1 MQRAMK
7 WLFSVLA
14 TVSLLCGGFIVL
26 HSSLPPASINAWLSA
41 GNLSAPRAGA
51 ATVLLQD
58 GRLLVTGGNGASGAL
73 ATTDIFDTSGNFSA
87 GPPMHFARM
96 NHTATLLQDGRVLVA
111 GGTDASGRASQTAEL
126 FDPAASSWSSAGPL
140 MVGRSGATAT
150 LLPSGQVLIAGG
162 TANGAA
168 LASLELFDPNLNTF
182 TLVTGTLSSPR
193 ENHAAALLPDG
204 RVLILGGWDGT
215 TSAPV
220 PPATTGNANILASS
234 DVFDPTTGTVTPGP
248 AMTTPRMNF
257 TATTQLDGSVAAIG
271 GTDGQNDL
279 ASIEVLSPAAGAFA
293 LSGAQLTTA
302 REGHLAF
309 LLPHNGNILVVGG
322 TAGGAATASAELYTP
337 WTGATSVTGAMA
349 SARSGASGSP
359 LFETVQGNPVGI
371 DGMLIV
377 AGGQDASTPP
387 NTLASAEVYGFA
399 TIKTD
404 QADYPP
410 GTPVTITGSGWQP
423 GETVQMS
430 LVEVPDL
437 DGDSPISL
445 TATADASGN
454 ISNSSFATNIDDLN
468 VHFTL
473 TAVGSASQAQ
483 TTFTDAKPQSV
494 TVGTQS
500 PNPVPAGS
508 SATYTVTVGFNGN
521 STIACTVDLSVS
533 GLPAG
538 ASSGGFSPP
547 FPLTSIGPDQ
557 TATLTI
563 NTTAS
568 AATGSHSFTVTAT
581 PENGACQSGASAQ
594 SGTGALI
601 VTTPVNVNTTTMVAS
616 SANPSVVGQSV
627 SFTATVS
634 SGSGTP
640 TGNVQFKIDSVNF
653 GSPVALSGGMATSG
667 STSTLTLGNHTIE
680 ADYLGATGFN
690 TSNGTLTQTVN
701 KAATTTAVGTIS
713 PEPSVVG
720 QSYTVNFSVTV
731 NSPGTGTPTGTV
743 TVDDGTG
750 GTCSAAVSVGSCSF
764 ASTSTGSKTITAS
777 YGGDTNF
784 STSSGTKSHTV
795 NKAETTTTVGTIT
808 PEPSVIGQSYPV
820 AWSVTVNS
828 PGTGTPTGTVTVDD
842 GTGGTCSAAVSVG
855 SCSFASTSAGAKTI
869 TASYGGDTNFNTSS
883 GTKAHTVNKANTST
897 AVSSSMNPS
906 VFGQSVSFTANV
918 TVVSPGAGSPSGTV
932 QFKVDGSPFGSP
944 VTLVGGV
951 ATSSATTTLSVANH
965 TVEADYS
972 GDSNFNVSDGTLSGG
987 QIVNKADTSTSVSSS
1002 ANPSVFGQSVSFTAN
1017 VTVVSPGAG
1026 TPGGTV
1032 QFKVDGSPFGSPV
1045 TLVGGVATSSASTT
1059 LPVGNHTVEADYA
1072 GDSNFNT
1079 SNGTLSGGQTVN
1091 KADTSTSVSSSANP
1105 SVFGQSV
1112 SFTAN
1117 VSVVSPGAGTPGGTV
1132 QFKVDGSPFGS
1143 PVTLVG
1149 GVATSSATT
1158 TLSVANHTV
1167 EADYSGDSNFNVSN
1181 GTLAGGQVVNK
1192 AETTTTVGTIAPEPS
1207 VTGQS
1212 YSVSWSVTV
1221 NSPGAGTPTGT
1232 VTVDDGTGG
1241 TCSAAVSAGSCSF
1254 ASTSAGAKTI
1264 TATYGGD
1271 ADFNSSSGT
1280 KAHTVDKADTT
1291 TTVGTITPEPTV
1303 TGQSYSV
1310 AWSVTVNA
1318 PGAGTP
1324 TGTVTVDDGTG
1335 GTCSAAVSAGSCS
1348 FASTSAG
1355 AKTITATYGGDSN
1368 FNGSHGTKAHTVNRA
1383 DTTAAVTSD
1392 INPSVFGQT
1401 VTLKATV
1408 TVSSPGSGTPTGS
1421 VAFYDGVS
1429 NIGTGTLSGNQATLM
1444 IASLTASGSPHSI
1457 TAVYGGDLNFNPSP
1471 ASPIYS
1477 QMVNKANTST
1487 GVTSAPNPSTVGQ
1500 SVTFTATVTN
1510 TSGTPPT
1517 PTGAVQFVIDSSN
1530 FGSPVTVVGGVASIS
1545 TSTLTAGPHTVQANY
1560 VNSDGNFV
1568 NSSGSLADGQVV
1580 DFGFAGLF
1588 DPYAPPPGRGYK
1600 VNSAIPLKW
1609 DYTDI
1614 IGNVVPSSNA
1624 SPIVKI
1630 YAAVGCGDTST
1641 GDVLSIVAPG
1651 NSGYQYDPGS
1661 NSWQFNWKTGGN
1673 IGAGCYVIYIY
1684 SNLTGQTSQGF
1695 PIQLVR

>member
-951 ATSSATTTLSVANH
+951 ATSSA
-965 TVEADYS
+965 
-972 GDSNFNVSDGTLSGG
+972 
-987 QIVNKADTSTSVSSS
+987 
-1002 ANPSVFGQSVSFTAN
+1002 
-1017 VTVVSPGAG
+1017 
-1026 TPGGTV
+1026 
-1032 QFKVDGSPFGSPV
+1032 
-1045 TLVGGVATSSASTT
+1045 STT